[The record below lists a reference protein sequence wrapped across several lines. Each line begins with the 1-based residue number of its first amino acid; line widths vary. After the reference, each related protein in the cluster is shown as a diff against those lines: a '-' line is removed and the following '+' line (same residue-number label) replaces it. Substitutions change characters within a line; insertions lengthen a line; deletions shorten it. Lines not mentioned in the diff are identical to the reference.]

1 MNGINLCAAPLDIDP
16 RQRYF
21 TTVQP
26 FSYRDTLTV
35 LGYVQEVAEHLDQL
49 RERLNNL
56 AKDVDAAIDA
66 NNQDTKNIADN
77 LLKQMA
83 TLREELIRLVEQSQV
98 TGVAWSPVYGKQ
110 DALQS
115 VLDGMYDNVRNHGLF
130 YEDYDDMQLEA
141 SIYDA
146 LGLSAREYDLRA
158 TAVDNCVPGDFP
170 GRSQFPYGKSIP
182 EGKPAD
188 VYLTTDSADAKYVQ
202 RNPTVA
208 NFETPGEQA

>member
-1 MNGINLCAAPLDIDP
+1 MDGINTCAAPLDIDP

-49 RERLNNL
+49 RERLNGL

-66 NNQDTKNIADN
+66 NNQDVKNMADN

-83 TLREELIRLVEQSQV
+83 ALREELIRLIEQSQV
-98 TGVAWSPVYGKQ
+98 TGIAWSPVYGKQ

-130 YEDYDDMQLEA
+130 GADYDNMQLEA
-141 SIYDA
+141 SMYDA
-146 LGLSAREYDLRA
+146 LELSAREYDLRA

-170 GRSQFPYGKSIP
+170 GRSQFPYGESIP

-188 VYLTTDSADAKYVQ
+188 IYLTRGDADSIYVQ
-202 RNPTVA
+202 RNPTA
-208 NFETPGEQA
+208 QNFDNKE

>member
-1 MNGINLCAAPLDIDP
+1 MDGINMCAAPLDIDP

-56 AKDVDAAIDA
+56 AKDVNAAIEA
-66 NNQDTKNIADN
+66 NNQDVKDIADN
-77 LLKQMA
+77 LLRQMA
-83 TLREELIRLVEQSQV
+83 ALREELIRLIEQSQV
-98 TGVAWSPVYGKQ
+98 TGIAWSPVYGKQ

-130 YEDYDDMQLEA
+130 WGDYDNMQLEA
-141 SIYDA
+141 STYDA
-146 LGLSAREYDLRA
+146 LGLPAREYDLRA

-170 GRSQFPYGKSIP
+170 GRSQFPYGRSVP
-182 EGKPAD
+182 EG
-188 VYLTTDSADAKYVQ
+188 
-202 RNPTVA
+202 N
-208 NFETPGEQA
+208 